1 MMSTEDISLAWSGVF
16 KVAPKSNR
24 PLPGDKILLPQSA
37 LEQLLAAS
45 TVIGT
50 SAPRQVAPFDPFNPY
65 SLAAARAE
73 QSQWRDTPQQLP
85 HPLTFRLVNSENGNV
100 VYAGIREFSAE
111 EGEVGLSKF
120 LLEALG
126 VAESAESTST
136 SGSNSRREGGSPAD
150 AIDLTDDRT
159 IDLTNNGGGP
169 ARITVHAK
177 QLPKGTYVRLRP
189 LEAGYN
195 PEDWKALLERHLR
208 ENFTTLTNGEI
219 LTVRGSRSEEFRFLI
234 DKFLPEGDGICVVDT
249 DLEVDIEA
257 LNEEQARE
265 TMKQIMKKAQNA
277 PGLAEGSSIG
287 GNIDVWKA
295 FNGQVLEGEYVDFVL
310 PSWNKSQALDIEL
323 IVDDGDDVDLLVS
336 PRSARQR
343 ASPRENEHV
352 WSDFSMKST
361 KRILIQPSNVGL
373 DGADELLISV
383 SARKYRDSS
392 ERPQKFSLRAKNVP
406 KENFLDRSKNSMSVD
421 DQGDSDMHSPDE
433 EQCKNCHQW
442 VPKRSMILHENFCL
456 RNNILCPNCE
466 NVFQKK
472 SQEWQ
477 NHWHCPHDSEYGNSP
492 QSKAK
497 HDEIYHIEQTC
508 PNCPY
513 IAVNLGDLAAH
524 RTSVCPGKIIL
535 CQFCHLEVPQ
545 EGDPFDPSPESL
557 ISGLTTHELADGA
570 RTTECHLC
578 SKIIR
583 LRDMATHLKHHELE
597 KSSRSRP
604 AICRNVNCGRTLDGV
619 GRNGEIG
626 TATKMGQGP
635 GNELGLCSIC
645 FGPLYVSMH
654 DPEGKA
660 MKRRVE
666 RRYISQLITG
676 CGKAWCTNEVCKTAK
691 SKVEQSASTLT
702 TKDALPMVKPLMDV
716 LGDHSAPVYFC
727 VDETSQRRRKVA
739 ELLAAEK
746 VYDLEWCIAACE
758 AENGNLDG
766 ARQWLENWAPKRS

>member
-1 MMSTEDISLAWSGVF
+1 MATEDISLAWSGVF

-50 SAPRQVAPFDPFNPY
+50 SAPRQIAPFDPFNPY

-73 QSQWRDTPQQLP
+73 QSQWRDTQQQLP

-126 VAESAESTST
+126 VAESTESTST

-159 IDLTNNGGGP
+159 IDLTKNGGGP

-310 PSWNKSQALDIEL
+310 PSWDKSQALDIEL
-323 IVDDGDDVDLLVS
+323 IIDDGDDVDLLVS

-343 ASPRENEHV
+343 VSPRENEYV

-373 DGADELLISV
+373 DGADDILISV

-406 KENFLDRSKNSMSVD
+406 KENFLDRSKNTVPVD

-442 VPKRSMILHENFCL
+442 VPKRTMILHENFCL

-513 IAVNLGDLAAH
+513 IAVNLEDLAAH

-557 ISGLTTHELADGA
+557 ISGLTAHELADGA

-691 SKVEQSASTLT
+691 NKVEQSASTLT

-766 ARQWLENWAPKRS
+766 ARQWLENWAPKRA